1 MYNKAEGSN
10 SQASQYTFDRN
21 LLFNDAFVDWKPF
34 KHPQYGDIEIG
45 GFKKS
50 FGRLHPGFLLESD
63 AHRNMSF
70 TLYHAYHTPKISVDE
85 IAEKDLGGGL
95 KEITAVIA
103 NKRMIP
109 THSSQDLKYKIEVPD
124 MVSIEGTKVIA
135 GMIVENR
142 DLNIT
147 KEQKNNPSTIQVANI
162 PGNAT
167 VTVRWIVQN
176 AGKYTVKVESKKGGI
191 ATKSKN

>member
-1 MYNKAEGSN
+1 MKKLLIATAALALVAGSAVAQSSATVSGRMDIGFSDKSLNANASSDTTSKTIVDSPMYSNFLRFSGS
-10 SQASQYTFDRN
+10 
-21 LLFNDAFVDWKPF
+21 
-34 KHPQYGDIEIG
+34 E
-45 GFKKS
+45 
-50 FGRLHPGFLLESD
+50 
-63 AHRNMSF
+63 
-70 TLYHAYHTPKISVDE
+70 
-85 IAEKDLGGGL
+85 DLGGGL

-147 KEQKNNPSTIQVANI
+147 KEQKNKHSTIQVANI